1 MVHIKNQQHPF
12 LSIIMPVFNAEQFVG
27 AAIESILSQSFQ
39 NFEYL
44 VIDDHSED
52 HSRNIIEKYSDRRIH
67 FIQNDHNIGVAQTLN
82 KGLSLARGQYIVR
95 MDADDISSPGR
106 LERQVL
112 FMNDSPD
119 LAICGS
125 WVWIFTD
132 KKKYLLRFPVGR
144 DCVGSFLLFGNPL
157 AHPAVIMKQE
167 ILNKMGLRYD
177 PVCSA
182 AQDFDLWSR
191 CWPSCAMDNIPQ
203 PLIKWRQNPKGVT
216 SSRFAESNKTS
227 LGILKRMLNKL
238 EIAPDNETLLF
249 HREIGNGG
257 GVDSLERLSDVS
269 EWLTFILKTNENR
282 KVFPPEGLRRAAA
295 FAWYRVCLNSSGM
308 GIRVLRRYMQS
319 SLRNGYRPGK
329 EEMLYFLSNAL
340 LKYNR
345 SPTGRISSIA

>member
-1 MVHIKNQQHPF
+1 MSQAAVTVLMPVYNAEPF
-12 LSIIMPVFNAEQFVG
+12 LRE
-27 AAIESILSQSFQ
+27 AIDSILNQTFTD
-39 NFEYL
+39 FEF
-44 VIDDHSED
+44 VIINDGS
-52 HSRNIIEKYSDRRIH
+52 SDRSEEIIKSYTDPRIRYYKNE
-67 FIQNDHNIGVAQTLN
+67 QNLKLIATLN
-82 KGLSLARGQYIVR
+82 KGIDLVSTPYIAR